1 MANLFIK
8 ALGRKL
14 CSPNLGWQSIAGL
27 SKACSIDR
35 APPRKLL
42 AFAPVIFLGVIGGC
56 GNKSVDFDPVIQDV
70 SRSLT
75 YDEVGKTEDQLQ
87 VDVAR
92 GFGPALSQAV
102 LQNQGYLAA
111 SASEQ
116 EALNLI
122 GVAQSARRFQVAGN
136 STVGAVRETGGTQP
150 NDTTAGAAVGIN
162 VTQLVYDGGEA
173 NANVALA
180 TARAYAAQQQRIVVS
195 NDIALQAAQAWIDVW
210 RVQSR
215 IGLLDERTEGMDLLI
230 SQMERAASNGMV
242 DRAAL
247 DGARRQ
253 IVGIKLEKTRLL
265 AELSDAELRFERYF
279 GGVAGK
285 LRMPE
290 AIVDQDEVLAT
301 AKDWQNTPFLKRS
314 AANIFIA
321 KQQVVIT
328 QAAFGPRA
336 RLRAGVTSPMDD
348 DDSTDTSVGLAIEY
362 TFGDGGRREADLA
375 AAKSRLEAAE
385 AQLHDEKQMLKAEM
399 AAAVSQL
406 NSLGLSMPL
415 LQKQIDLSRSEAQI
429 ARSQLAT
436 GQSNLRQLIEA
447 EVDSYRA
454 EDSKI
459 TMRAQKLSLQLT
471 IAGRTGKLVERI
483 GLFQTE

>member
-1 MANLFIK
+1 M
-8 ALGRKL
+8 
-14 CSPNLGWQSIAGL
+14 
-27 SKACSIDR
+27 
-35 APPRKLL
+35 
-42 AFAPVIFLGVIGGC
+42 
-56 GNKSVDFDPVIQDV
+56 
-70 SRSLT
+70 
-75 YDEVGKTEDQLQ
+75 
-87 VDVAR
+87 
-92 GFGPALSQAV
+92 
-102 LQNQGYLAA
+102 
-111 SASEQ
+111 
-116 EALNLI
+116 
-122 GVAQSARRFQVAGN
+122 
-136 STVGAVRETGGTQP
+136 
-150 NDTTAGAAVGIN
+150 
-162 VTQLVYDGGEA
+162 
-173 NANVALA
+173 
-180 TARAYAAQQQRIVVS
+180 
-195 NDIALQAAQAWIDVW
+195 W

-215 IGLLDERTEGMDLLI
+215 IDLLDERTEGMDLLI

-253 IVGIKLEKTRLL
+253 IVGIKLEKARLL

-290 AIVDQDEVLAT
+290 AIVDQDEVLAA
-301 AKDWQNTPFLKRS
+301 AKDWRNTPFLKRS
-314 AANIFIA
+314 AASIFIA

-328 QAAFGPRA
+328 QSAFGPRA

-406 NSLGLSMPL
+406 NSLELSMPL

-436 GQSNLRQLIEA
+436 GQSNLRQLIEV